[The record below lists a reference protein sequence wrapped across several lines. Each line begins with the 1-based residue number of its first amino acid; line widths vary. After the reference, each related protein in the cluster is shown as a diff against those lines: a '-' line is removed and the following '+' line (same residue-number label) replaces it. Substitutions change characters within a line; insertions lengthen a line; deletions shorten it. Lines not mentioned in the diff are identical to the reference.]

1 MVSPNYN
8 YNYCFSVGSIKQC
21 FVVSLIKIQV
31 EYCFIPLF
39 KQAPE
44 SFLKKGELS
53 KMIFRKIRKNL
64 KAISPIISVLLMIAI
79 AVVASLV
86 VYAWVMGYIGY
97 QTGKTGD
104 SVVIQSVVFS
114 TPTGTPPTE
123 KVATVYLQ
131 NVGSTTIT
139 LNPATCL
146 YVNGLQDTAT
156 GPTTLAPGT
165 TATLVDAAS
174 NTSLTS
180 GQTVTIKVTT
190 LGGTYSQVTQQA
202 P

>member
-1 MVSPNYN
+1 
-8 YNYCFSVGSIKQC
+8 
-21 FVVSLIKIQV
+21 
-31 EYCFIPLF
+31 
-39 KQAPE
+39 
-44 SFLKKGELS
+44 
-53 KMIFRKIRKNL
+53 
-64 KAISPIISVLLMIAI
+64 MIAI

-104 SVVIQSVVFS
+104 SVIIQSVVFS
-114 TPTGTPPTE
+114 GTSPTE

-139 LNPATCL
+139 INPATCL

-156 GPTTLAPGT
+156 SPTNTLAPGT
-165 TATLVDAAS
+165 TLTITDPAS
-174 NTSLTS
+174 LTSLTS
-180 GQTVTIKVTT
+180 GETVTIKVTT
-190 LGGTYSQVTQQA
+190 LGGTYSQVTEQA